1 MHKEIEISVGGYKEI
16 FLTNVSPKLLDCK
29 NSELAIPGSYHSN
42 RPITRIAG
50 FHSHLVVLQSKRR
63 PRKLTLWGDDEKMYQ
78 FALKGGED
86 LRQDERVMQLL
97 NLVNNLLRKDEQTEK
112 RDLRIIT
119 FPVIPLTT
127 NTGILGWVQNCDTLQ
142 E

>member
-1 MHKEIEISVGGYKEI
+1 
-16 FLTNVSPKLLDCK
+16 LT
-29 NSELAIPGSYHSN
+29 
-42 RPITRIAG
+42 
-50 FHSHLVVLQSKRR
+50 VLQSKRR
-63 PRKLTLWGDDEKMYQ
+63 PRKLTIWGDDEKMYN
-78 FALKGGED
+78 FCLKGGED

-142 E
+142 ELISSYRELNHVAPDGEKK